1 MSIVL
6 RPAEPRDAAFLG
18 WASVIAARSHLA
30 RGWFDVVLRR
40 EDAFLFEFAEYLALA
55 EARSW
60 WHWSIFRV
68 AEVDGAAVSAMCG
81 FGEVSY
87 YEASG
92 AAMAEAS
99 ERIGLDSKE
108 QNELWPAARS
118 SCRRQR
124 AKTKPGLSKTW
135 RPNRIFVSAG
145 LCRGSFKAN

>member
-1 MSIVL
+1 MSVVL
-6 RPAEPRDAAFLG
+6 RPAEPRDATFLG

-68 AEVDGAAVSAMCG
+68 AEVDGAVVSAMCG

-99 ERIGLDSKE
+99 ERIGLDPKE
-108 QNELWPAARS
+108 RNELWPRGAFILSATTS
-118 SCRRQR
+118 EDQTWTIENVATKPEYRQR
-124 AKTKPGLSKTW
+124 
-135 RPNRIFVSAG
+135 
-145 LCRGSFKAN
+145 